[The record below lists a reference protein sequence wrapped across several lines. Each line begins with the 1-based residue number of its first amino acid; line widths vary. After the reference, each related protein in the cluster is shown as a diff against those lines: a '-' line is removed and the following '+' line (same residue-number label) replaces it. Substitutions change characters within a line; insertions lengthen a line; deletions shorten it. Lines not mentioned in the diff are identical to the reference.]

1 MRCYFDRLVQ
11 LKKEDLM
18 EDHRNTPRLFG
29 RRRSWMYRT
38 IHGTIVRLKKYVL
51 RTLIIVPLLAIA
63 AYVGVGFSPKGA
75 RALYHEFSESFRE
88 RYHVDDQKV
97 EQLYGKYFHEQSIV
111 YASDSK
117 IACYSSPEHR
127 ILIESYEEI
136 PEKIRLAIL
145 ASEDKSFFV
154 HNGVDGWAI
163 ARAGA
168 LRGLH
173 KVAPLF
179 SGTKSGA
186 STLTMQLAKK
196 LRGREGAPATLDDKI
211 AEALIAFDIEDRLN
225 KYQIFLIYVNMPY
238 FGRGQYG
245 IEAASRSYF
254 GKSAKELDWHEAAYL
269 VALINRPALPDRKFL
284 LDKAPEDGEKVNRL
298 EAKRGAQRVLD
309 LMRDF
314 GEENTVISKE
324 PFTKNDYA
332 NASTKIP
339 NLEIKPAGSGCASS
353 PVMRSYVEQV
363 RTDFGKQLLRVK
375 MESSPSL
382 NDAGF
387 SVYFPSDEGVSVALE
402 QVVSLAR
409 GVYEKRHKKDV
420 DIEQLRAGAVAMRF
434 DGKVLGIVGNIDTG
448 LYKFNVMTQGYRQ
461 PGSTAKAIT
470 YTAFDEALMEGIL
483 SSPNPPH
490 TLDDMVAALDNACT
504 VLDAPILISRGK
516 GKPPHVVQNFSRSK
530 PMYFMRNIPCALA
543 VGESRNTTA
552 VRAGQRAGVNRMVE
566 VARRLGIKEDAL
578 HKLEP
583 YPTMAI
589 GGFDARPIDMA
600 RVFATIANGGFE
612 VFPSF
617 VEDICSKNGKSILH
631 FREDPFDSDAKEP
644 LPCSPGGAPRTSK
657 PERILHPAV
666 AQHIT
671 SLLRNVVDGPTSTAH
686 SIRSGVI
693 MGQDPFIY
701 DNKSPRLKFT
711 LEDSGEMAGKTGS
724 AANADRSV
732 TDAWLILLLPGP
744 VGKPEEGVVLV
755 FWMGKDNKHSLGSG
769 ETGGRIWTNSA
780 VSILDY
786 LKKNRGLLS
795 SGNKFAPLYPL
806 SDEELSRYIPALP
819 PSLLSEESAPLVVDP
834 YDLTTDDAL
843 LKGLPSK
850 DELESEKGVD
860 NGDGDV
866 PLLPQHS
873 EGTTLTFVREP
884 EQKKDPDLKGQPDS
898 PIIWTTP

>member
-1 MRCYFDRLVQ
+1 
-11 LKKEDLM
+11 M

-38 IHGTIVRLKKYVL
+38 FHGTVVRLKKYVL
-51 RTLIIVPLLAIA
+51 RTLIIVPLILVGL
-63 AYVGVGFSPKGA
+63 YVGVGFSPKGA
-75 RALYHEFSESFRE
+75 RALYHEFAESFRE
-88 RYHVDDQKV
+88 RYRVDDQKV

-111 YASDSK
+111 YVNDSK

-136 PEKIRLAIL
+136 PEKVRLAIL

-269 VALINRPALPDRKFL
+269 VALINRPALPDRKSEV
-284 LDKAPEDGEKVNRL
+284 DDGEKVSKL

-314 GEENTVISKE
+314 GEENTVITKE
-324 PFTKNDYA
+324 PFTKSDYA

-339 NLEIKPAGSGCASS
+339 NLEIKPAGSSCASS
-353 PVMRSYVEQV
+353 LALRSYVEQV
-363 RTDFGKQLLRVK
+363 RTDFGKQLLRVNMK
-375 MESSPSL
+375 SGPSL
-382 NDAGF
+382 NDAGL
-387 SVYFPSDEGVSVALE
+387 SVYFPSDEGVSVALDY
-402 QVVSLAR
+402 VVSLGR
-409 GVYEKRHKKDV
+409 DVYTKRHKKDA
-420 DIEQLRAGAVAMRF
+420 DIDQLRAGAVAMRF

-470 YTAFDEALMEGIL
+470 YTAFDEALMEKIL

-490 TLDDMVAALDNACT
+490 TLDDMVLALDNACT

-617 VEDICSKNGKSILH
+617 VEDICSKNGKSLLH
-631 FREDPFDSDAKEP
+631 FREDPFDIDAKEP
-644 LPCSPGGAPRTSK
+644 LPCSPNGASRTSK
-657 PERILHPAV
+657 PERVLHPAV
-666 AQHIT
+666 AKHMI
-671 SLLRNVVDGPTSTAH
+671 SLLRNVVDGPTSTAR

-693 MGQDPFIY
+693 VGQDPFIY

-732 TDAWLILLLPGP
+732 TDAWLILLVPGP

-769 ETGGRIWTNSA
+769 ETGGRIWTNAA

-786 LKKNRGLLS
+786 LKKNRGLLA
-795 SGNKFAPLYPL
+795 SGNKFVPLYPL
-806 SDEELSRYIPALP
+806 SEEELSRYVPAQP
-819 PSLLSEESAPLVVDP
+819 TVVLSDDPETVVDP
-834 YDLTTDDAL
+834 YDLGADDTL
-843 LKGLPSK
+843 LKELPSK
-850 DELESEKGVD
+850 DALESEKGD
-860 NGDGDV
+860 EGGD
-866 PLLPQHS
+866 LPFSPSDPSS
-873 EGTTLTFVREP
+873 EGKALTFMRVAP
-884 EQKKDPDLKGQPDS
+884 EQKKDPELKEQPDM
-898 PIIWTTP
+898 PFMWTVP

>member
-1 MRCYFDRLVQ
+1 
-11 LKKEDLM
+11 
-18 EDHRNTPRLFG
+18 
-29 RRRSWMYRT
+29 MYRMF
-38 IHGTIVRLKKYVL
+38 HGTIVRLKKYVL
-51 RTLIIVPLLAIA
+51 RTLVIVPVLLIA
-63 AYVGVGFSPKGA
+63 VYVGIGFSPIGA
-75 RALYHEFSESFRE
+75 RALYHEFAESFRE

-97 EQLYGKYFHEQSIV
+97 EQLYGKYFHEQSTV

-127 ILIESYEEI
+127 ILIDSYEEI

-145 ASEDKSFFV
+145 ASEDGSFFV
-154 HNGVDGWAI
+154 HNGVNGWAI
-163 ARAGA
+163 ARALF

-173 KVAPLF
+173 YIVPLF

-196 LRGREGAPATLDDKI
+196 LRGREGRATFDDKI

-225 KYQIFLIYVNMPY
+225 SKYQIFLLYVNMPY

-269 VALINRPALPDRKFL
+269 VALINRPALPDRKSEV
-284 LDKAPEDGEKVNRL
+284 EDGEKINRL
-298 EAKRGAQRVLD
+298 AAKRNAQRVLD

-314 GEENTVISKE
+314 GEENTVITKE
-324 PFTKNDYA
+324 PFTKSDYA

-353 PVMRSYVEQV
+353 PALRSYVEQV
-363 RTDFGKQLLRVK
+363 RTDYGKQLLRIK
-375 MESSPSL
+375 MKGSPSL
-382 NDAGF
+382 NNGGL
-387 SVYFPSDEGVSVALE
+387 SIYFPSDEGVSVALE
-402 QVVSLAR
+402 HVVSLAR
-409 GVYEKRHKKDV
+409 EVYVKRHKKDA
-420 DIEQLRAGAVAMRF
+420 DIDEVRAGAVAMRF
-434 DGKVLGIVGNIDTG
+434 DGKVLGIVGNIDAG

-470 YTAFDEALMEGIL
+470 YTAFDEALMEKIL
-483 SSPNPPH
+483 SSPNPPR
-490 TLDDMVAALDNACT
+490 TLDDMVLALDNACT
-504 VLDAPILISRGK
+504 VLDAPILINRGK

-644 LPCSPGGAPRTSK
+644 LPCSPNGVSRTSK
-657 PERILHPAV
+657 PARVLNPAV
-666 AQHIT
+666 AKHMIG
-671 SLLRNVVDGPTSTAH
+671 LLKNVVDGSTSTAH

-786 LKKNRGLLS
+786 LKKNRGLLA
-795 SGNKFAPLYPL
+795 SGNKFVPLYPL
-806 SDEELSRYIPALP
+806 SEEELSHYIPAQP
-819 PSLLSEESAPLVVDP
+819 TVVLSNNPETVVDP
-834 YDLTTDDAL
+834 YDLDTDNTS
-843 LKGLPSK
+843 LKGLPNK
-850 DELESEKGVD
+850 DELESGKGEE
-860 NGDGDV
+860 GDD
-866 PLLPQHS
+866 PPFTPPNPNS
-873 EGTTLTFVREP
+873 EGNAITFTRVP
-884 EQKKDPDLKGQPDS
+884 EQKKDSESKEQPSS
-898 PIIWTTP
+898 PFMGITP